1 MLKRFTLIPEHNN
14 KTLMISTFS
23 FSTATCNN
31 DLLKIKTNLI
41 RKKLGKKT
49 VFKRKKRLKLY
60 SKLLI

>member
-41 RKKLGKKT
+41 RKKLSK
-49 VFKRKKRLKLY
+49 KLY
-60 SKLLI
+60 SNEKID

>member
-31 DLLKIKTNLI
+31 DLLKIKKI
-41 RKKLGKKT
+41 
-49 VFKRKKRLKLY
+49 
-60 SKLLI
+60 